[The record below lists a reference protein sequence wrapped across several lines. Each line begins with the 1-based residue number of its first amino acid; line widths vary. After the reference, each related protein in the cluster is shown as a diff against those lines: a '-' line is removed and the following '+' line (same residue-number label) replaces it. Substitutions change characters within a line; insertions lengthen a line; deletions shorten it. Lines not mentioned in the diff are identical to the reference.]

1 MSAKFFCDGIQSA
14 FDHLSCGCPRCKIC
28 FYFDGDDLAAGADY
42 FSHYGADSIAAD
54 ATGTHFHKPAV
65 R

>member
-1 MSAKFFCDGIQSA
+1 
-14 FDHLSCGCPRCKIC
+14 LSCGCPRCKIC